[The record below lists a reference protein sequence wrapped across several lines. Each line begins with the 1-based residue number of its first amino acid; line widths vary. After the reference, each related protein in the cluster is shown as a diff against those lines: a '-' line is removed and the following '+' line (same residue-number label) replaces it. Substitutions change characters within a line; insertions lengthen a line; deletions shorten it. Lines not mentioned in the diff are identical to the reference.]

1 MLVSVFKAANNSKN
15 RVVGIRPVVERL
27 QPFDQCPRFRVQP
40 LDRRLKILSPLGG
53 IDHEITVFV
62 PGPDVFGRDWETSTP
77 LALSRDGGNDDIV
90 QSAAKVMCEIT
101 EDSSDPGVR
110 WLGNTHAVP
119 DFLWAS

>member
-1 MLVSVFKAANNSKN
+1 M
-15 RVVGIRPVVERL
+15 
-27 QPFDQCPRFRVQP
+27 QP
-40 LDRRLKILSPLGG
+40 LDGRLKILSPLGG

-62 PGPDVFGRDWETSTP
+62 PGPDVFGQDWETSTP

-90 QSAAKVMCEIT
+90 QCAAKVMSKIT

-110 WLGNTHAVP
+110 LLGNTHAVP